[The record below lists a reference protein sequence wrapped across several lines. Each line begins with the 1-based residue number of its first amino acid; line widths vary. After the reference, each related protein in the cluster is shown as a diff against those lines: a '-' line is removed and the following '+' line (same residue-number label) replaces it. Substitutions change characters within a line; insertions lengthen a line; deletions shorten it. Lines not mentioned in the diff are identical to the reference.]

1 MGKMRFLVIN
11 VLNDCYIYMCLI
23 VCIYVGMS
31 GRIPFKGGGGGGGGG
46 GENVKPGKNVFFFLF
61 SENERISNSY
71 LERYRKNPRSFS
83 RPQMTKRITPLE
95 SSREI

>member
-1 MGKMRFLVIN
+1 MPIIPSCLKGKVRFLVIN
-11 VLNDCYIYMCLI
+11 VLNDCCICMWLI
-23 VCIYVGMS
+23 VCMYAGIS
-31 GRIPFKGGGGGGGGG
+31 GRNSFKGGRT
-46 GENVKPGKNVFFFLF
+46 VKPRKSVFFFF

-71 LERYRKNPRSFS
+71 PERYKQNPRFFS